1 MLQVV
6 EKLDGPLEAQATVTL
21 SFDQRQKS
29 RLRLRLDDGREVAL
43 RLGRGEA
50 LHGGDR
56 LRTTDGLVIEVRA
69 AEEDVSTAHSENQ
82 LTLTRASY
90 HLGNRH
96 VPLEIGSG
104 WIRYAHDDVLDAMV
118 RQLGLEVRR
127 ERAGFEPEPGAYQHG
142 TSHRHA

>member
-127 ERAGFEPEPGAYQHG
+127 ERAGFEPETGAYRHG